1 MKKSLS
7 LAAILFAMNL
17 FCQTSWSEK
26 DYSNEPM
33 MMSTDWIEEDGRT
46 TEEACRKAI
55 TKFYKSYN
63 NVK

>member
-26 DYSNEPM
+26 DYSNETSPDEIQVTLVPL
-33 MMSTDWIEEDGRT
+33 SISSNQE
-46 TEEACRKAI
+46 
-55 TKFYKSYN
+55 
-63 NVK
+63 